1 MNVNNT
7 EGITMCFGNIVYDE
21 ANGVAQ
27 DLIQSLEDMEEVLGI
42 KENKIVDPD
51 TMEEKTEIAVL
62 QLQGTIKQITVE
74 ISSENV
80 EKTKKKI
87 GKIPGVIEVQVFEQ
101 LHKISLGVG
110 GGTEEIDSGIN

>member
-1 MNVNNT
+1 
-7 EGITMCFGNIVYDE
+7 MCFGNIVYDE
-21 ANGVAQ
+21 ANGVAW
-27 DLIQSLEDMEEVLGI
+27 DLVQSLEGMKEVLGI
-42 KENKIVDPD
+42 KKNKIVDPD

-62 QLQGTIKQITVE
+62 PLQGTIKQMTIE

-87 GKIPGVIEVQVFEQ
+87 GKLPGVIEVQIFEQ

-110 GGTEEIDSGIN
+110 TEEIDSGIN